1 MRSSGVPV
9 YMIWVILR
17 QVSTIRTSYKPE
29 WKRVHSKMA
38 RSVRRMHMV
47 REPLKGLFVHESH
60 RYIASFHKEA
70 NSAPA
75 NLMDQGSSLVDLIH
89 CCLDGSLLTTH

>member
-1 MRSSGVPV
+1 
-9 YMIWVILR
+9 
-17 QVSTIRTSYKPE
+17 
-29 WKRVHSKMA
+29 
-38 RSVRRMHMV
+38 MV
-47 REPLKGLFVHESH
+47 REPLKGFFVHESH